1 MNPLMMSLKFGLKI
15 GPMTCGMNNPMGLFM
30 RRPPTTAWPPW
41 QAGFVILHS
50 FSNFISDFFVY
61 FSDIAI
67 PEICDILYSTGEA
80 REAHPS
86 RQ

>member
-1 MNPLMMSLKFGLKI
+1 M
-15 GPMTCGMNNPMGLFM
+15 
-30 RRPPTTAWPPW
+30 
-41 QAGFVILHS
+41 HS
-50 FSNFISDFFVY
+50 FSNFISDLFVQ

-67 PEICDILYSTGEA
+67 PEIFAIIVSTGEA

>member
-1 MNPLMMSLKFGLKI
+1 
-15 GPMTCGMNNPMGLFM
+15 M

-41 QAGFVILHS
+41 RAVFGEMHS
-50 FSNFISDFFVY
+50 FSNFISDLFVY

-67 PEICDILYSTGEA
+67 PEIRGILYSTGEA
-80 REAHPS
+80 KEAHPS